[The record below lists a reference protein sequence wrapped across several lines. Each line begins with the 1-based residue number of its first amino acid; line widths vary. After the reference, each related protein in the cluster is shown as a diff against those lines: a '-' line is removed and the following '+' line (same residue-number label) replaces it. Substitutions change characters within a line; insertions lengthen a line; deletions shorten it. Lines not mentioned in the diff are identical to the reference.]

1 MKNKLQTC
9 DLANEKVKDIIKKP
23 RNPKFS
29 NLHLWMNKQAKF
41 YHNENKHFGQKKRF
55 RKYRRGTIIYVDFGT
70 SIGAELC
77 GYHFAV
83 VLTKND
89 NPYNEALTVMP
100 LTSKNKPYNVSIGR
114 EIILDIITEF
124 SKNLSDMNRLLN
136 FYISPEDSDLSNE
149 QINELTEC
157 ANVYKSI
164 AVDEGNPINSTT
176 DLLLVVIEWLKE
188 IRNTYK
194 GNDKESFL
202 MPNSITTISKFRIR
216 LPLNPLDPIGK
227 ISVTENALSV
237 IDHELIKRLVS
248 DNLVICD
255 AK

>member
-1 MKNKLQTC
+1 
-9 DLANEKVKDIIKKP
+9 
-23 RNPKFS
+23 
-29 NLHLWMNKQAKF
+29 
-41 YHNENKHFGQKKRF
+41 
-55 RKYRRGTIIYVDFGT
+55 
-70 SIGAELC
+70 
-77 GYHFAV
+77 
-83 VLTKND
+83 
-89 NPYNEALTVMP
+89 
-100 LTSKNKPYNVSIGR
+100 PYNVSIGR

-216 LPLNPLDPIGK
+216 LPLDPIGK